1 MSSGQSSSP
10 KNGSPLWLDA
20 VRRLERAI
28 GTPIERLL
36 TSEAYFDV
44 LPHLR
49 RAQAQLQDTVAALT
63 DEWYRLLNVPTGSD
77 QRQMREQ
84 LSRMERQIEKLTK
97 QLADSEKATAAA
109 SAAAKPRAARKRDE
123 TG

>member
-1 MSSGQSSSP
+1 VSSGQSSSP
-10 KNGSPLWLDA
+10 HNGSPLWLDA

-28 GTPIERLL
+28 GTPIERLV
-36 TSEAYFDV
+36 TSEAYFEV

-49 RAQAQLQDTVAALT
+49 RAQAQLQETVAAMT

-77 QRQMREQ
+77 VRQMREQ

-97 QLADSEKATAAA
+97 QLADSEKAAA
-109 SAAAKPRAARKRDE
+109 AAAKPRAARKRDE

>member
-1 MSSGQSSSP
+1 MSSEQPPSP
-10 KNGSPLWLDA
+10 QNGPPLWLDA

-28 GTPIERLL
+28 GTPIERLV
-36 TSEAYFDV
+36 TSEAYFEV

-49 RAQAQLQDTVAALT
+49 RAQAHLQETVAAMT
-63 DEWYRLLNVPTGSD
+63 DEWYRLLNVPTGTD
-77 QRQMREQ
+77 VRQMREQ

-97 QLADSEKATAAA
+97 QLADSEKAAAA
-109 SAAAKPRAARKRDE
+109 AAAAKPRAARKRDE

>member
-1 MSSGQSSSP
+1 MSSGQSSPP

-28 GTPIERLL
+28 GTPIERLV
-36 TSEAYFDV
+36 TSETYFDV

-97 QLADSEKATAAA
+97 QLADSEKAAAA
-109 SAAAKPRAARKRDE
+109 AAAKPRAAARKRDE

>member
-1 MSSGQSSSP
+1 M
-10 KNGSPLWLDA
+10 
-20 VRRLERAI
+20 
-28 GTPIERLL
+28 

-49 RAQAQLQDTVAALT
+49 RAQAQLQETVAALT
-63 DEWYRLLNVPTGSD
+63 DEWYRLLNLPTGSD

-97 QLADSEKATAAA
+97 QLADSEKAVAAA
-109 SAAAKPRAARKRDE
+109 AAAKPRAARKRDE